1 MDIFRAVRSGIVV
14 WWQQSYSAPPPPGMY
29 CVSADGAG
37 VDIIQGGV
45 LRERGEGDRCE
56 PLLRER
62 ARVLARLTRSSGGG
76 RWNRVPA
83 QHTLRRI
90 RHSTHCGEQFEF
102 GGRSIAAVDQLGCVS
117 RIKQDTADQKTQKQ
131 HQQQHRAQTQTFAY
145 GGTGVACCSWY
156 KPGFQKLYFAV
167 SRRLPSI
174 FCSC

>member
-1 MDIFRAVRSGIVV
+1 MLENNREGLDQNIWLNIFRAVRSGIVA

-90 RHSTHCGEQFEF
+90 RHNTAQYGTTH
-102 GGRSIAAVDQLGCVS
+102 IAGNSSSLGADQLQLW
-117 RIKQDTADQKTQKQ
+117 I
-131 HQQQHRAQTQTFAY
+131 
-145 GGTGVACCSWY
+145 SW
-156 KPGFQKLYFAV
+156 AA
-167 SRRLPSI
+167 
-174 FCSC
+174 